1 MCIRDRVCQRD
12 GLSEAQ
18 VRNIMNQQLSREQ
31 GLKLADD
38 VVRNN
43 SNLSE
48 LQAQVLSQHHSYLN
62 LFGRS
67 SV

>member
-1 MCIRDRVCQRD
+1 
-12 GLSEAQ
+12 
-18 VRNIMNQQLSREQ
+18 MNQQLSREQ